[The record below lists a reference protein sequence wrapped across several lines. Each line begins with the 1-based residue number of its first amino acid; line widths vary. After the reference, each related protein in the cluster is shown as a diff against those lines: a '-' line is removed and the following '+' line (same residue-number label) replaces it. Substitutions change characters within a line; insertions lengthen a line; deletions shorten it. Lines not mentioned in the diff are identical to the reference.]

1 MAIWI
6 WHRATMIK
14 CRVHRIW
21 KLSEAV
27 SNASEKM
34 LENNGHFLA
43 VEIARL
49 QDVVTTHAKENNN
62 LKVEV
67 KMLKESLALFTNDY
81 HEGSHSTG
89 HILST
94 IRSGNLPARPAPK
107 KCDDCCLV
115 TQWTRKEFRR
125 ACMAQSNSQR
135 GHTDGDLTSAQK
147 KGKCGRPCKESN
159 NDSKTSH
166 TYLENID
173 GVPVSEEQI
182 TEMSRK
188 ISMKAWEHFSAIMLA
203 DKSFEFLLLWDDGE
217 WKLREWSMQSYPSWH
232 RNRFNKDADDA
243 SSEDLTPGPTPASDA
258 TRAGPQEQQSEDS
271 DAGYNDDGAYNA
283 NGNDEDEM
291 HQDMTANDENTP
303 EQGPGEYG
311 AQAPN
316 PLGTLLTTVQLTS
329 RPQMPCTINTIR
341 ISDQMTPASSNQVA
355 LETDTPGCSAE
366 ASNSPLQ
373 HISNSLNNPAIST
386 APPNDTSNMT
396 GSATQATS
404 TSVGGASAQV
414 TMTHTAPQETQPPH
428 TAAPAQ
434 ATTPNLGPQE
444 TQTPYTAASAQPPK
458 RLKCHLPVHLERIQP
473 TT

>member
-1 MAIWI
+1 
-6 WHRATMIK
+6 
-14 CRVHRIW
+14 
-21 KLSEAV
+21 
-27 SNASEKM
+27 
-34 LENNGHFLA
+34 
-43 VEIARL
+43 
-49 QDVVTTHAKENNN
+49 
-62 LKVEV
+62 
-67 KMLKESLALFTNDY
+67 
-81 HEGSHSTG
+81 
-89 HILST
+89 
-94 IRSGNLPARPAPK
+94 
-107 KCDDCCLV
+107 
-115 TQWTRKEFRR
+115 
-125 ACMAQSNSQR
+125 
-135 GHTDGDLTSAQK
+135 
-147 KGKCGRPCKESN
+147 
-159 NDSKTSH
+159 
-166 TYLENID
+166 
-173 GVPVSEEQI
+173 
-182 TEMSRK
+182 MSRK
-188 ISMKAWEHFSAIMLA
+188 VRMLWRTLDEDGMAPQTFGQISMKAWEYFSAIMLA

-232 RNRFNKDADDA
+232 HNRFNKDADDT

-291 HQDMTANDENTP
+291 HQDTTAKDENTP

-316 PLGTLLTTVQLTS
+316 PLGTLATDARAPSTPSGNNSSV
-329 RPQMPCTINTIR
+329 
-341 ISDQMTPASSNQVA
+341 SDQMTLASSNHVA
-355 LETDTPGCSAE
+355 LETDTPGRSAE

-444 TQTPYTAASAQPPK
+444 TQTPYTAASAQ
-458 RLKCHLPVHLERIQP
+458 V
-473 TT
+473 TTTHMPSA